1 MKHATGKTGFEYNP
15 KMLEAVGIFKLTAT
29 KLTCKGNL

>member
-1 MKHATGKTGFEYNP
+1 MKQATGKTGFEFSQ

-29 KLTCKGNL
+29 KLTCKGKL